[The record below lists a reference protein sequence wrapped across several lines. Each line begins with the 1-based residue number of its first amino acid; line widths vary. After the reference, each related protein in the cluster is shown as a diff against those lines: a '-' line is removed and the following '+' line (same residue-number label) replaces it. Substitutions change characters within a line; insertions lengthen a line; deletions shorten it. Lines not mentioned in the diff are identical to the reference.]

1 MSCLISLQ
9 EFADKRKI
17 EINDVKMNE
26 LQSISLPIGNGYIA
40 MEQGLSN
47 AEYITHLAHELG
59 HIETWSFYN
68 INSKFQLKAKAEYK
82 ANAWAFKKLI
92 PIKELKKAVQN
103 GQKEIW
109 QLAETFE
116 VTEDFMLNAVLY
128 HKVKELI

>member
-1 MSCLISLQ
+1 MSCLINLQ
-9 EFADKRKI
+9 EFADKRNI

-40 MEQGLSN
+40 MEQSLSN

-59 HIETWSFYN
+59 HIETGGFYKV
-68 INSKFQLKAKAEYK
+68 NSKYQIKAKAEHK

-109 QLAETFE
+109 QLAEKFE
-116 VTEDFMLNAVLY
+116 VTEEFMLNAVLY
-128 HKVKELI
+128 YKVKELI